1 MAVAQR
7 AVDEV
12 RQNGDSWTR
21 KLQSQR
27 ANSIPRRRV
36 TDCHLIVCNP
46 NKENCNGKALYSNSI
61 WGDCPMPM
69 IWERSIDGFVRAM
82 NAAFDAAYSA
92 ADDPRIANDPGVMA
106 ARVAAEVAQ
115 ADVLKGIQA
124 AQEAGGFFQ
133 RIKTGPALSRLSH
146 AANIAEVNLRKTV
159 NEALDLW
166 VVQHLNEEPGLNVQ
180 SRSRP

>member
-1 MAVAQR
+1 
-7 AVDEV
+7 
-12 RQNGDSWTR
+12 
-21 KLQSQR
+21 
-27 ANSIPRRRV
+27 
-36 TDCHLIVCNP
+36 
-46 NKENCNGKALYSNSI
+46 
-61 WGDCPMPM
+61 MPM

-92 ADDPRIANDPGVMA
+92 ADDPRIANDPAVMA

-146 AANIAEVNLRKTV
+146 AANIAEVNLRKAV

-166 VVQHLNEEPGLNVQ
+166 FVQHLNEEPGLNVQ